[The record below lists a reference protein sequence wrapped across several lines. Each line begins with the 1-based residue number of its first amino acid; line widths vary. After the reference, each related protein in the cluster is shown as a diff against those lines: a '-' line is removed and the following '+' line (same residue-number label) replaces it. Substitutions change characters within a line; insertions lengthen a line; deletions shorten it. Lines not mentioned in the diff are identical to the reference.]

1 MRAVAEIEA
10 ELSDLRTEDLYH
22 IECMIHELYRRR
34 NERVI
39 YDDAYGL
46 WMSED
51 QTSAASEVFALFD
64 KQEKQNANR

>member
-1 MRAVAEIEA
+1 MKAVAEIES
-10 ELSDLRTEDLYH
+10 ELPDLRTEDLHH

-46 WMSED
+46 WMTED
-51 QTSAASEVFALFD
+51 QTSVASEVFALFD
-64 KQEKQNANR
+64 KQEEQNANR

>member
-1 MRAVAEIEA
+1 MKAVAEIEA
-10 ELSDLRTEDLYH
+10 ELPDLCTEDLHH

-46 WMSED
+46 WISED

-64 KQEKQNANR
+64 KQEEHNANR

>member
-1 MRAVAEIEA
+1 MKAVAEIEA
-10 ELSDLRTEDLYH
+10 ELPDLRTEDLHH
-22 IECMIHELYRRR
+22 IECVIHELYRRR

-46 WMSED
+46 WMTED

-64 KQEKQNANR
+64 EQEAQHADR